1 MNDPSSLKY
10 ITLFSLFSL
19 TLRKFFFTKA
29 LSLNDLKFENV
40 SASKT
45 PIVICV
51 VSSTGDGEAP
61 DNSSTFFKDMKQA
74 RIDNAGPIFKGV
86 KYTCLGLGDSNYTS
100 FMFVPRLLVKGFEE
114 LGAERFYDYLEA
126 DEVEGLD
133 DLAEDWTEGLWD
145 PLKSTFNQIGKA
157 GEKRPS
163 LERRDSKQDKSFVL
177 RFDNSTNKLTDF
189 TLSSDLEL
197 QGVPA
202 LPVCGIEVS
211 LDEVTLLEGNSK
223 EESVNSDDN
232 RKAVKIASVEKLTA
246 EWSDREVY
254 LMNFDLG
261 SNELPFKVGDSLDLL
276 PQNDPVLVEELLTRL
291 ELNGDLKVSIKA
303 LEDSDKTLPHI
314 KPHYTIR

>member
-1 MNDPSSLKY
+1 M
-10 ITLFSLFSL
+10 
-19 TLRKFFFTKA
+19 
-29 LSLNDLKFENV
+29 NDLKFESV

-74 RIDNAGPIFKGV
+74 RMDNAGPIFKGV

-133 DLAEDWTEGLWD
+133 DLADDWIEGLWD

-157 GEKRPS
+157 EEKRPN

-189 TLSSDLEL
+189 VLSADLEL

-202 LPVCGIEVS
+202 LPVSGIEVS
-211 LDEVTLLEGNSK
+211 LDEVSSK
-223 EESVNSDDN
+223 EESVNLDEN
-232 RKAVKIASVEKLTA
+232 RKTVKIASVKKLTA
-246 EWSDREVY
+246 DWSDREVY

-276 PQNDPVLVEELLTRL
+276 PQNDPVLVEDLLTRL

-314 KPHYTIR
+314 KPHYTVR